1 MAGINDIIMQTYAG
15 RPLVSGVDRGLQS
28 LGGMALDERRARAMQ
43 AKALEDERR
52 AYELKLRALEGQIG
66 VPLAGE
72 EVRTSLP
79 ESFDALAVVYNDALA
94 GRQAA
99 LDEATGIEAVLAQMP
114 DAPGAE
120 ASREA
125 LLPYLVDARAR
136 EGDRLQEA
144 RGLEGVLRTMSTLPG
159 SYMTGAKKPT
169 AYQSAEGIG
178 RGQAMLD
185 ARAAQQAQAE
195 AEAKA
200 QRDMEV
206 ERFKAEAKART
217 GGEDPYKGF
226 KFQEDLED
234 TFWKRV
240 ADPVAAVSEFRSFD
254 SLFRGPDGRLDFSN
268 VGAAGQIAS
277 VFKFMK
283 TMDPRSVVR
292 ESEFDQAAGAGGWG
306 TKVKNYIQAIEDGK
320 FLSPAQL
327 QDFYSTVQ
335 KIAKSA
341 DARAREE
348 ADRARRKARQF
359 QQRGAYIDPDA
370 MTLYEGVTFDDL
382 SRRGSERALP
392 APVKGRIE

>member
-1 MAGINDIIMQTYAG
+1 MAGINDIILQTYAG
-15 RPLVSGVDRGLQS
+15 RPFVSGVDRGLQS

-226 KFQEDLED
+226 KFQEDLEGDHWDKVQAQAD
-234 TFWKRV
+234 T
-240 ADPVAAVSEFRSFD
+240 VSAFRSFD
-254 SLFRGPDGRLDFSN
+254 SLFRAKDGKLDFNN
-268 VGAAGQIAS
+268 VGAAGQIAV
-277 VFKFMK
+277 VFGFMK
-283 TMDPRSVVR
+283 SLDPRSVVR
-292 ESEFDQAAGAGGWG
+292 EAEYDQAAGAGGWFD
-306 TKVKNYIQAIEDGK
+306 KVRNYVRRAESGE
-320 FLSPAQL
+320 FLNESQL
-327 QDFYSTVQ
+327 KDMYSTVQ

-341 DARAREE
+341 DARARQE
-348 ADRARRKARQF
+348 ADRARQKARQF
-359 QQRGAYIDPDA
+359 QQRGAYIEPGT
-370 MTLYEGVTFDDL
+370 MTLYEGMAFDDVE
-382 SRRGSERALP
+382 SVP
-392 APVKGRIE
+392 APPQGRTVPRP